1 MATRR
6 RVWLPR
12 NPLLALWTPR
22 GTTGTMAPDRGL
34 SPGSAPPAPGQSPPA
49 VPSPGSRTLFLGCWA
64 LIPPKTPNRISTA
77 SGGARPARPG
87 GTGPA
92 GPPPPPRAPTLDLGV
107 SLLQLEPAGG
117 RVGPGRP
124 GFGVCPP
131 HCPPPQGPTRGQATG
146 LLLGPARPIV
156 TLGQGRATL
165 QAGLLAFSLS
175 HGCKARAGVT
185 APHSRASQAWTW
197 GLRVSQLLWAHT
209 LLCTRPREGTWLA
222 YPSSKPSLAPG
233 RPPRDRPGLW
243 GNVPE
248 ACCQRERALLPGLLG
263 EQGRAPEA
271 RAAAGQGRGCGSPE
285 APPALGT
292 STAHPT
298 LARLAVPGGAL
309 RMGQERC
316 RLSPAQTPAHSGGWE
331 QQGQGLSSSSQNSPG
346 VAGGRGWAA
355 DFMPQARGKPQ
366 LSAAGRT
373 CWAPEPERSPQPRR
387 ERPLGHPPQRPPSLP
402 PPPRRGTGSPPC
414 LSSSGLGPAPP
425 WPG

>member
-146 LLLGPARPIV
+146 LLLGPRQAHRHPGPGPGHLAGRAAGFQPISR
-156 TLGQGRATL
+156 LQGQGWSHGSSQPCQSGLDLGSESQPAPL
-165 QAGLLAFSLS
+165 GSHPPVHPAPQGDVAGLSEQQALA
-175 HGCKARAGVT
+175 GPWPPPQG
-185 APHSRASQAWTW
+185 QTW
-197 GLRVSQLLWAHT
+197 AVGE
-209 LLCTRPREGTWLA
+209 RPRSLLPEGEG
-222 YPSSKPSLAPG
+222 LAP
-233 RPPRDRPGLW
+233 RP
-243 GNVPE
+243 
-248 ACCQRERALLPGLLG
+248 
-263 EQGRAPEA
+263 
-271 RAAAGQGRGCGSPE
+271 
-285 APPALGT
+285 
-292 STAHPT
+292 
-298 LARLAVPGGAL
+298 PGGAGEGS
-309 RMGQERC
+309 RG
-316 RLSPAQTPAHSGGWE
+316 
-331 QQGQGLSSSSQNSPG
+331 SSSS
-346 VAGGRGWAA
+346 
-355 DFMPQARGKPQ
+355 
-366 LSAAGRT
+366 
-373 CWAPEPERSPQPRR
+373 
-387 ERPLGHPPQRPPSLP
+387 
-402 PPPRRGTGSPPC
+402 
-414 LSSSGLGPAPP
+414 
-425 WPG
+425 WPGPRLWQP